1 MKGEWG
7 GGRGLAALSS
17 SPIAPL
23 MHIGFRQG
31 IVAPYTQAALDLGDP
46 AVGYRRAR
54 LSSLVRWVHLRNR
67 IGMSSAVGSSSA
79 LRSIPPDSRSRRH
92 RSIRHALGDA
102 AQGQAERALQS
113 LAEAQLARDDRDR
126 LVGEQVEVPGDHA
139 QVHLV
144 EAEVGED

>member
-54 LSSLVRWVHLRNR
+54 LV
-67 IGMSSAVGSSSA
+67 IAGAVGSPEKPDRHE
-79 LRSIPPDSRSRRH
+79 LRCGLLLHLAIHP
-92 RSIRHALGDA
+92 A
-102 AQGQAERALQS
+102 GQP
-113 LAEAQLARDDRDR
+113 LATA
-126 LVGEQVEVPGDHA
+126 
-139 QVHLV
+139 
-144 EAEVGED
+144 